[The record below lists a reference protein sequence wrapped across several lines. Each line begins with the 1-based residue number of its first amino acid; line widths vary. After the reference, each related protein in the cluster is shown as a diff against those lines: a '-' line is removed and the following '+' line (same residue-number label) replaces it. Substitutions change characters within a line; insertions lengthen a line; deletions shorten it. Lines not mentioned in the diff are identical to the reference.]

1 MFTRVSSPGV
11 SINYTECP
19 RDIIVAKYA
28 VPLMPVLIKNEL
40 GDGKKYKI
48 HENTPNSHATFQTLN
63 KNGLQ
68 IEKHFE
74 TNVSVTSLCGPGDR
88 NFNAVSH
95 KPTRA
100 PIPMFSNHGDWSAAM
115 REGLRQ
121 RNRSMEERYLF

>member
-1 MFTRVSSPGV
+1 MNLGMEKNT
-11 SINYTECP
+11 
-19 RDIIVAKYA
+19 KY
-28 VPLMPVLIKNEL
+28 M
-40 GDGKKYKI
+40 KI
-48 HENTPNSHATFQTLN
+48 PPNSHATFQTLN

-68 IEKHFE
+68 IEKHDPFE